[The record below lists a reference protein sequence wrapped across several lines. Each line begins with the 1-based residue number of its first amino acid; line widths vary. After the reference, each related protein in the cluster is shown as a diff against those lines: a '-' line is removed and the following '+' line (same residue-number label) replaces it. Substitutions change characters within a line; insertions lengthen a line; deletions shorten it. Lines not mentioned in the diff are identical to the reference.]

1 MSGKLQIATT
11 ADVLGIIAL
20 RSAVAA
26 TLTERYG
33 KGVWSGVATEKGV
46 LYDLRTSKV
55 FVMYQESRL
64 VATVRLATKKP
75 WAIDLRYFSEC
86 RRPLYLLSLAVA
98 PDLQRQGI
106 GRRCLEEVTRIGR
119 QWPADGI
126 RLDAYDALAGAGS
139 FYDKCGFR
147 EVGRASY
154 RGCPLVY
161 YEMKL

>member
-1 MSGKLQIATT
+1 MSGKLQIATSGDVPGIVALQST
-11 ADVLGIIAL
+11 VAD
-20 RSAVAA
+20 

-33 KGVWSGVATEKGV
+33 QGGWSGVSTEKRI
-46 LYDLRTSKV
+46 LHDLRTSKV
-55 FVMYQESRL
+55 FVMYEARRL
-64 VATVRLATKKP
+64 IATLRLTPKKP
-75 WAIDLRYFSEC
+75 WAIDLRFFSAC
-86 RRPLYLLSLAVA
+86 QQPIYLLSMAVT

-119 QWPADGI
+119 QWPADGL

-147 EVGRASY
+147 EVGRAAY

-161 YEMKL
+161 FEMML

>member
-1 MSGKLQIATT
+1 MA
-11 ADVLGIIAL
+11 
-20 RSAVAA
+20 R
-26 TLTERYG
+26 EYG
-33 KGVWSGVATEKGV
+33 QAPRPKKEV

-55 FVMYQESRL
+55 FVMYRASRL
-64 VATVRLATKKP
+64 VATLRLATKKP

-86 RRPLYLLSLAVA
+86 RRPLYLLSMAVT
-98 PDLQRQGI
+98 PDRQRQGI
-106 GRRCLEEVTRIGR
+106 GRHCLEEVTRIGR

-126 RLDAYDALAGAGS
+126 RLDAYHDALAGAGS

-161 YEMKL
+161 FEMKL